1 MKPLQTILIII
12 LIIPFLEIY
21 LLLEVGGLIGAIPT
35 IFLVA
40 STAIIGTL
48 LLKEQGFSTF
58 QKLQENLRLGIL
70 PAYKMIEGPIIL
82 AGGLLLLT
90 PGFITDILGIVC
102 LIPSLR
108 KRIAQYIIQ
117 NSLIQ
122 QRGSFTEESST
133 RTNVLEGE
141 FEKED

>member
-70 PAYKMIEGPIIL
+70 PAYEMIEGPIIL

-108 KRIAQYIIQ
+108 KRIAQYIIE

>member
-21 LLLEVGGLIGAIPT
+21 LLLEVGSLIGAIPT

-40 STAIIGTL
+40 STAIIGTW

-70 PAYKMIEGPIIL
+70 PAYEMIEGPIIL

-108 KRIAQYIIQ
+108 KRIAQYIIE

>member
-1 MKPLQTILIII
+1 MKPLQTILVII

-21 LLLEVGGLIGAIPT
+21 LLLEVGSIIGAIPT

-40 STAIIGTL
+40 STAIIGTW

-58 QKLQENLRLGIL
+58 QRLQENLRQGIL
-70 PAYKMIEGPIIL
+70 PAYEMIEGPIIL

-90 PGFITDILGIVC
+90 PGFITDILGLAC

-108 KRIAQYIIQ
+108 KKIAQYIIE

-122 QRGSFTEESST
+122 QSGSFTKEPSSNV
-133 RTNVLEGE
+133 NVLEGE

>member
-1 MKPLQTILIII
+1 MKPLQTILVII

-21 LLLEVGGLIGAIPT
+21 LLLEVGSIIGAIPT

-40 STAIIGTL
+40 STAIIGTW

-58 QKLQENLRLGIL
+58 QRLQENLRQGIL
-70 PAYKMIEGPIIL
+70 PAYEMIEGPIIL

-90 PGFITDILGIVC
+90 PGFITDILGLAC

-108 KRIAQYIIQ
+108 KKIAQYIIE

-122 QRGSFTEESST
+122 QSGSFTKEPSNNV
-133 RTNVLEGE
+133 NVLEGE

>member
-1 MKPLQTILIII
+1 M
-12 LIIPFLEIY
+12 
-21 LLLEVGGLIGAIPT
+21 
-35 IFLVA
+35 
-40 STAIIGTL
+40 
-48 LLKEQGFSTF
+48 LKEQGFSTF

-70 PAYKMIEGPIIL
+70 PAYEMIEGPIIL

-108 KRIAQYIIQ
+108 KRIAQYIIE